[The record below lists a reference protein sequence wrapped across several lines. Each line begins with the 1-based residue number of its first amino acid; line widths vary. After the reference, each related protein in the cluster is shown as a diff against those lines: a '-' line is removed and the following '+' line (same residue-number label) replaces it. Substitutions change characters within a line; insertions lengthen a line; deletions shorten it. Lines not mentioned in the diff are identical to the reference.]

1 MNKETVLNVIKRK
14 VRQEF
19 TSINKAAEAMGV
31 SRNNLSLALNDKTV
45 DIPDYLLE
53 RYGYTKVVPETYYRT
68 IK

>member
-1 MNKETVLNVIKRK
+1 MNKETVLNAIKRK
-14 VRQEF
+14 VGQEF

-53 RYGYTKVVPETYYRT
+53 RYGYSKTTTTTYYRSV
-68 IK
+68 K

>member
-1 MNKETVLNVIKRK
+1 MNKESVLNTIKRK
-14 VRQEF
+14 VGQEF

-53 RYGYTKVVPETYYRT
+53 RYGFNKATTTTYYRT